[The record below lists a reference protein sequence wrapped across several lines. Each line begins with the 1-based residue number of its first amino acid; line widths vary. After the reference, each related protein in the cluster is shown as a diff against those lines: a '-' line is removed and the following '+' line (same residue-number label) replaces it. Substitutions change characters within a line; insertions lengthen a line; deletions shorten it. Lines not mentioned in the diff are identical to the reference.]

1 MAAVAR
7 AWGVP
12 ENTLH
17 GWVHAM
23 EQHPEEPFVGS
34 GRLRAAEQVARDLER
49 RLRDLEF
56 RRGEC
61 DPKKSEAPRHQRPE
75 VT

>member
-1 MAAVAR
+1 MARQFEAACKEQAVRLVCEGSRRVAAVAR

-23 EQHPEEPFVGS
+23 DQHPAEPLVGS
-34 GRLRAAEQVARDLER
+34 GRLRAAEQAARD
-49 RLRDLEF
+49 
-56 RRGEC
+56 
-61 DPKKSEAPRHQRPE
+61 
-75 VT
+75 

>member
-1 MAAVAR
+1 VAAVAR

-23 EQHPEEPFVGS
+23 DQHPAKPFVGS
-34 GRLRAAEQVARDLER
+34 GRLRAAEQAARDLAR
-49 RLRDLEF
+49 RLRDWKEENAIGQKA
-56 RRGEC
+56 RRLVASGR
-61 DPKKSEAPRHQRPE
+61 KSHKR
-75 VT
+75 